1 MVRRPVEFR
10 KYRGGVT
17 RVSRTCMAVV
27 LFVSMP
33 AAADSAAGPAAA
45 DDGIAQASLLVPG
58 VLGGAPPVIGSIHI
72 QNDNVFD
79 LDNPDEDGFFYRLA
93 NKAHIKTRPDVI
105 HQQLLFTEGDTL
117 SRNAVDET
125 ERILRSNRYLQDA
138 SIAAAPQE
146 DGTVDVIVNTIDS
159 WTLMPRFS
167 LSRAGGENSSG
178 IGVKEMNLLGT
189 GVELEA
195 LYKSNVDR
203 DSMIFKYLDRN
214 LFDSWYSLAAVYA
227 VNSDG
232 YTKFVDLNKPFYSLD
247 STNAHGISILD
258 NDQVDSL
265 YENGEIM
272 GRFRHQAQT
281 FDVFKGWSH
290 GLENGWTKRFLTGF
304 AYDDHSFSEFSD
316 EPAPPELIPDN
327 RTLVYP
333 YVGFELI
340 ENDYEKTKNL
350 EQINRTED
358 RFLGTRINA
367 KLGYAASAFGS
378 DRNAWIVDA
387 GAQTGFGS
395 TANTSLFLT
404 SAIAARVEGSEVR
417 NATLN
422 LGARYYRR
430 QSDHRLFYASLG
442 GTVGHNLD
450 GDNQVLLGGDSG
462 LRGYPLR
469 YSSGDKSVV
478 LTLEQ
483 RYFTDWY
490 PFRLF
495 RVGGAVFFDAGRA
508 WNSRFPTAYNDGILR
523 DVGFGLRLGN
533 TRSGENR
540 MTHIDIAFPLD
551 GDQSIK
557 NAQLVIET
565 RKSF

>member
-1 MVRRPVEFR
+1 VRRPGEIRSFQ
-10 KYRGGVT
+10 GGST
-17 RVSRTCMAVV
+17 RVGRACLAIA

-33 AAADSAAGPAAA
+33 AAGDDGFAPAATF
-45 DDGIAQASLLVPG
+45 VPSVFEG
-58 VLGGAPPVIGSIHI
+58 VSPVVGSIVI

-79 LDNPDEDGFFYRLA
+79 LDNPEEDGLFYRLA

-105 HQQLLFTEGDTL
+105 YQQLLFTEGEAL
-117 SRNAVDET
+117 SKNAVDES

-159 WTLMPRFS
+159 WTLVPRFS
-167 LSRAGGENSSG
+167 LSRSGGENSSG
-178 IGVKEMNLLGT
+178 IGLKEMNLFGT
-189 GVELEA
+189 GIELEA

-214 LFDSWYSLAAVYA
+214 LFDSWYSLAAIYA

-232 YTKFVDLNKPFYSLD
+232 QTKFLDLNMPFYSLD
-247 STNAHGISILD
+247 SRNAHGFSLLD

-272 GRFRHQAQT
+272 GQFRHEAQT
-281 FDVFKGWSH
+281 FDVFRGWSK
-290 GLENGWTKRFLTGF
+290 GLQDGWTKRFKFGV
-304 AYDDHSFSEFSD
+304 AYDDHQFSELID
-316 EPAPPELIPDN
+316 EPVPPDLVPEN
-327 RTLVYP
+327 RKLVYP
-333 YVGFELI
+333 YIGFELL
-340 ENDYEKTKNL
+340 ENEYEKTKNV

-358 RFLGTRINA
+358 RFLGTRISA
-367 KLGYAASAFGS
+367 RLGYAASAFGS
-378 DRNAWIVDA
+378 DRDAWIVDA
-387 GAQTGFGS
+387 GAQTAFGS
-395 TANTSLFLT
+395 TDKTSLYLS
-404 SAIAARVEGSEVR
+404 SAIAARIEDSGVQ
-417 NATLN
+417 NATLVA
-422 LGARYYRR
+422 GARYYRR

-442 GTVGHNLD
+442 GTIGHNLD
-450 GDNQVLLGGDSG
+450 GDNQLLLGGDNG

-469 YSSGDKSVV
+469 YRSGDKSVL

-495 RVGGAVFFDAGRA
+495 RVGGAVFFDAGRT
-508 WNSRFPTAYNDGILR
+508 WNNRFPSAQNDGVLR
-523 DVGFGLRLGN
+523 DIGFGLRLAN
-533 TRSGENR
+533 ARSGQNR
-540 MTHIDIAFPLD
+540 MTHIDVAFPLD
-551 GDQSIK
+551 GDHSIK